1 MFEKVMMMIMMME
14 MKVLVVVVKMTIK
27 DNKVFR

>member
-1 MFEKVMMMIMMME
+1 MFENVMMMIMMME